1 MAKSS
6 TRILAIDDE
15 PHILRF
21 LQSNLQLANYMVLTA
36 ARGLEGLRMAIE
48 APPDLILLDLGLPD
62 VSGVEVLRQLRRKSD
77 VPVIIITARDDEESM
92 VVGLNQGA
100 DDYLIKPFSGRTL
113 QARIEAVLRRYRAAT
128 PTLEQARYQIGP
140 LEVDIS
146 NRRVTLN
153 NKPIGLTP
161 IEFSLLVE
169 LIRSAGRVRLH
180 SDLLTT
186 VWGPEYRDDVTVLR
200 AAIYRLRHKVEL
212 DPSDPRFVRTESGV
226 GYSFHAGDTDPASPP
241 EPAAEAHQVP
251 DQTRPI
257 PQFASFGDSPA

>member
-21 LQSNLQLANYMVLTA
+21 LQSNLQLANYAVLTA
-36 ARGLEGLRMAIE
+36 TRGQEGLHMAME

-62 VSGVEVLRQLRRKSD
+62 ISGVEVLRQLRRKSD

-100 DDYLIKPFSGRTL
+100 DDYLIKPFSGRAL
-113 QARIEAVLRRYRAAT
+113 QARIEAVLRRYRVVS
-128 PTLEQARYQIGP
+128 PTLEQAHYQIGP
-140 LEVDIS
+140 LDVDIA

-153 NKPIGLTP
+153 NKPVSLTP
-161 IEFSLLVE
+161 IEFALLIE
-169 LIRSAGRVRLH
+169 LIRSGGRVRLH
-180 SDLLTT
+180 SDLLST

-200 AAIYRLRHKVEL
+200 AAIYRLRHKIEL
-212 DPSDPRFVRTESGV
+212 DPSNPSFVRTESGV
-226 GYSFHAGDTDPASPP
+226 GYSFHGGDTAPTPLP
-241 EPAAEAHQVP
+241 QPAAEAQVP
-251 DQTRPI
+251 GQTQPI
-257 PQFASFGDSPA
+257 PQFAAFGDSPA